1 MYKTNFHSHCVF
13 CDGRAPMEVFVQ
25 HAIAKGLDAYGVSS
39 HAPVPFVTRWAMDQE
54 DLQDYLQE
62 YARLKKRYED
72 QIDLYIGLELD
83 YLPDDKDAVFN
94 KHKDVALDYRIGS
107 VHYIKPFSDGRF
119 WNVDC
124 ETGIYKRAVNEVFD
138 GDLKRTITKYFNQT
152 CEMIE
157 TCDFEVLGHMD
168 KMSRNARHFEGFSV
182 DEKWYVDLM
191 FETLSLV
198 KEKELIV
205 EINTKS
211 LLGKGITYPNKEFFP
226 MLKGMKIPV
235 MVNSDAHLPDMVTS
249 GMDETY
255 AQLLAAGIETVRVL
269 KKGEWVDEKIEL

>member
-13 CDGRAPMEVFVQ
+13 CDGRAPMEVFIQ

-62 YARLKKRYED
+62 FSRLQKRYED
-72 QIDLYIGLELD
+72 QIDLYVGLELD
-83 YLPDDKDAVFN
+83 YLPDDKDVVFK
-94 KHKDVALDYRIGS
+94 KHIDVPLDYRIGS
-107 VHYIKPFSDGRF
+107 VHYTKPFPDGRF

-124 ETGIYKRAVNEVFD
+124 ETSIYKKAVKELYG
-138 GDLKRTITKYFNQT
+138 GDLKRTITEYFNQT

-157 TCDFEVLGHMD
+157 SCEFQVLGHMD
-168 KMSRNARHFEGFSV
+168 KMSRNANQFDGFSV
-182 DEKWYVDLM
+182 EEKWYMDLM

-198 KEKELIV
+198 KEKGIIV

-211 LLGKGITYPNKEFFP
+211 LLTKGYTYPNKEFFP
-226 MLKGMKIPV
+226 MLKGMKVPV
-235 MVNSDAHLPDMVTS
+235 MVNSDAHLPDMVVS
-249 GMDETY
+249 GMHETY
-255 AQLLAAGIETVRVL
+255 GALLTAGIETVRVL
-269 KKGEWVDEKIEL
+269 KKGEWVDEKIVL